1 MNKICR
7 EYMLEVKALFPI
19 KRKPEREYIRKL
31 TSDVEDFCEE
41 AKVADKEELYQ
52 KYGNPNDVV
61 NSYLQCV
68 DIEYISKQIR
78 TTRIVKGVIAV
89 LLILATIAT
98 SAFCILLYAQRQAHK
113 QQEVVFTSDAITENI
128 Q

>member
-19 KRKPEREYIRKL
+19 KRKPERQYIRKL

-68 DIEYISKQIR
+68 DIEYLSKQIR
-78 TTRIVKGVIAV
+78 TTRIVKGVISV
-89 LLILATIAT
+89 LLILAVIAT
-98 SAFCILLYAQRQAHK
+98 SAFCIGLYVEYQSHK
-113 QQEVVFTSDAITENI
+113 KQEVVIKSSIIGENN